1 MSDQVGARK
10 APLQADFRPSYRPE
24 RPAPGLGMD
33 PDMRR
38 MGLLA
43 AGVGGA
49 LALLLGASIMLHHGR
64 RGVPVIDA
72 QAGPVRVKP
81 ANRGGMTVT
90 GADLPTHPGQGPQ
103 LAPEAEKPEI
113 QALKAQ
119 LHAMKRQ
126 LAKEAADAAQ
136 AQQAARL
143 AQAAAARPRV
153 TVAQAGPV
161 APRVAAAAPVEHASA
176 TARIAVAG
184 DTDHSVQVQVG
195 AFADPQAAQLEW
207 DQLRGKL
214 PDLLRGRRPAV
225 SRVDTAGR
233 TMWRLRTGGF
243 ASVDQA
249 TGFCAKMRAKGADCS
264 IAAF

>member
-10 APLQADFRPSYRPE
+10 APLQVDFRPSYRPE

-38 MGLLA
+38 IGMLA

-49 LALLLGASIMLHHGR
+49 LALLLGLSLLLHHGR
-64 RGVPVIDA
+64 REVPVIDA
-72 QAGPVRVKP
+72 QAGPVRIKP
-81 ANRGGMTVT
+81 ADRGGMTVT

-103 LAPEAEKPEI
+103 LAPEAEKPEM
-113 QALKAQ
+113 
-119 LHAMKRQ
+119 HAMKRQ

-153 TVAQAGPV
+153 
-161 APRVAAAAPVEHASA
+161 AAAAPVEHASA
-176 TARIAVAG
+176 TARIAVPAEADRG
-184 DTDHSVQVQVG
+184 VRVQVG
-195 AFADPQAAQLEW
+195 AFADAQAAQVEW

-214 PDLLRGRRPAV
+214 PELLAGRRPEV

-243 ASVDQA
+243 ASVEQA
-249 TGFCAKMRAKGADCS
+249 TGFCGKMRAKGADCS

>member
-1 MSDQVGARK
+1 MSDQAGAGK

-38 MGLLA
+38 MGMMA

-49 LALLLGASIMLHHGR
+49 LMLLLGLSMLMHHAH

-72 QAGPVRVKP
+72 QDGPVRIKP
-81 ANRGGMTVT
+81 ADRGGMTVT
-90 GADLPTHPGQGPQ
+90 GADIGASAGQGPR

-119 LHAMKRQ
+119 LNAMKRQ
-126 LAKEAADAAQ
+126 VARQAAEAAQ
-136 AQQAARL
+136 AEKAAKLARL
-143 AQAAAARPRV
+143 EAARPKV
-153 TVAQAGPV
+153 KVAQVAPV
-161 APRVAAAAPVEHASA
+161 APLEHASA
-176 TARIAVAG
+176 TARVEVPAADQGVR
-184 DTDHSVQVQVG
+184 VQVG
-195 AFADPQAAQLEW
+195 AFADADAAHTEW
-207 DQLRGKL
+207 DQLRAKL
-214 PDLLRGRRPAV
+214 PALLGGRRPEV
-225 SRVDTAGR
+225 SRVDAAGR

-243 ASVDQA
+243 ASVEQA
-249 TGFCAKMRAKGADCS
+249 TNFCAKMRAEGADCS